1 MSPLSEFS
9 FTTIIFNSGEN
20 LKVLMLQSSLA
31 KLISFNDH
39 HLVML

>member
-9 FTTIIFNSGEN
+9 FTTIIFNSGGN
-20 LKVLMLQSSLA
+20 LKVLVMQSSIA

-39 HLVML
+39 HFVML